1 MTRATLLVTL
11 AAASLSAQEFEIATL
26 VRQGDTVRV
35 VVRDAGE
42 TYLEAG
48 VRFADRTV
56 PLFRQEE
63 GELLALA
70 PVPVNVEP
78 GAHPLAV
85 VDRTGAILHQTQ
97 VKVLD
102 AQFPRQNIRA
112 TSSMKALQ
120 PLPGEMEAM
129 RDLRNTV
136 SPERF
141 WADTLINPV
150 RNCMTSPFGVARYH
164 NGKPTGGYHRGVDLR
179 SPEGRPVR
187 APAAGI
193 VKIARMFRLHGG
205 TVGLD
210 HGQGVTSSY
219 IHLSKT
225 AVKKGEKVKQ
235 GEIVGYVGSTGFSTA
250 PHLHW
255 GLYVHG
261 LPVNPKQWNPA
272 KDWLTP
278 CAR

>member
-1 MTRATLLVTL
+1 VAV
-11 AAASLSAQEFEIATL
+11 ACVSAQEFEIATP
-26 VRQGDTVRV
+26 VRQGETVRIL
-35 VVRDAGE
+35 VRDAGE
-42 TYLEAG
+42 NFLNAG
-48 VRFADRTV
+48 VRFAGKTV
-56 PLFRQEE
+56 PLFRQED
-63 GELLALA
+63 GEFLAL
-70 PVPVNVEP
+70 VPVSVNVKP
-78 GAHPLAV
+78 GPHPLAI
-85 VDRTGAILHQTQ
+85 VDSTEAILHQTE
-97 VKVLD
+97 VRVID
-102 AQFPRQNIRA
+102 AKFPRQNIRA
-112 TSSMKALQ
+112 TSGMKALE
-120 PLPGEMEAM
+120 PVPGEMEAM
-129 RDLRNTV
+129 RDLQNTV
-136 SPERF
+136 SPERY

-150 RNCMTSPFGVARYH
+150 QNCMTSPFGVARYH
-164 NGKPTGGYHRGVDLR
+164 NGKPTGSYHRGVDLR

-225 AVKKGEKVKQ
+225 AVNEGQRVKQ

-261 LPVNPKQWNPA
+261 VPVNPKQWNPA
-272 KDWLTP
+272 KTWLTP
-278 CAR
+278 CGK

>member
-1 MTRATLLVTL
+1 VTRTFLLVTL
-11 AAASLSAQEFEIATL
+11 AAANLFAQEFEIGSP
-26 VRQGDTVRV
+26 VRQGDIVRV
-35 VVRDAGE
+35 AITGAGE
-42 TYLEAG
+42 SYREAG
-48 VRFADRTV
+48 VQFADKTV
-56 PLFRQEE
+56 PLFRQEK

-70 PVPVNVEP
+70 PVPVNLKP

-85 VDRTGAILHQTQ
+85 VDNTGAIRHQTE

-102 AQFPRQNIRA
+102 ARFPRQNIRA
-112 TSSMKALQ
+112 TSGMKALE

-129 RDLRNTV
+129 RDLQTTV

-141 WADTLINPV
+141 WTDTLANPV

-164 NGKPTGGYHRGVDLR
+164 NGKPTGSYHRGVDLR
-179 SPEGRPVR
+179 SRKGRPVR
-187 APAAGI
+187 APAAGV
-193 VKIARMFRLHGG
+193 VKIAQMFRLHGG

-225 AVKKGEKVKQ
+225 AVKEGQKVKQ

-261 LPVNPKQWNPA
+261 VPVNPKQWNPT
-272 KDWLTP
+272 KGWLTP

>member
-1 MTRATLLVTL
+1 VTRTTLLVTL
-11 AAASLSAQEFEIATL
+11 AVSSLSAQQFQIATQ
-26 VRQGDTVRV
+26 VRQGYVVRV
-35 VVRDAGE
+35 VTREPGE
-42 TYLEAG
+42 NFLKG
-48 VRFADRTV
+48 SVRFAGQTV
-56 PLFRQEE
+56 PMFRQEN

-70 PVPVNVEP
+70 PVPVNLKP
-78 GAHPLAV
+78 GSHSLAI
-85 VDRTGAILHQTQ
+85 VDSSGAILHQTD
-97 VKVLD
+97 VRVLD
-102 AQFPRQNIRA
+102 ARFPRQNIRA
-112 TSSMKALQ
+112 TRSMKALE

-129 RDLRNTV
+129 RDLQKTV
-136 SPERF
+136 SPERY

-164 NGKPTGGYHRGVDLR
+164 NGKPTGSYHRGVDLR

-193 VKIARMFRLHGG
+193 VKIAQMFRLHGG

-225 AVKKGEKVKQ
+225 AVQEGQKVKQ

-261 LPVNPKQWNPA
+261 APVNPKQWNPA
-272 KDWLTP
+272 KTWLAP
-278 CAR
+278 CGR